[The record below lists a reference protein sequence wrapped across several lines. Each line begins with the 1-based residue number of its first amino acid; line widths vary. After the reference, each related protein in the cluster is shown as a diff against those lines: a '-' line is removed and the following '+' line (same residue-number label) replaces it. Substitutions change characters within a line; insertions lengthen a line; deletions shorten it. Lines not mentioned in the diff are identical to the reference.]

1 MNQTIVEKVEQV
13 IIEEVRFAVAE
24 LNLEDITDRMKI
36 KEKIKT
42 ELHSYIR
49 DAIAREVE
57 ASLMIHIQKKRPII
71 DAWTANK
78 VTAIV
83 GEVEKL

>member
-1 MNQTIVEKVEQV
+1 MSQTIVEKVEEM
-13 IIEEVRFAVAE
+13 IINEVKFAVAE
-24 LNLEDITDRMKI
+24 LNLEELIDEMRI
-36 KEKIKT
+36 KEKIQT

-49 DAIAREVE
+49 EAIAREVE
-57 ASLMIHIQKKRPII
+57 GSLMIQIQKKRPII

-83 GEVEKL
+83 GEVKKI